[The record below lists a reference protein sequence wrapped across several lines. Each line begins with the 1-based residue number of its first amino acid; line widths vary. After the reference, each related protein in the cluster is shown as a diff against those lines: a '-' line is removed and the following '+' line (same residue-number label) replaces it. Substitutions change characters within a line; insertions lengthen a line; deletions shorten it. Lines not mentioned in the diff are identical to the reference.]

1 MEDGIVVGV
10 LFSSGGIGTAFQG
23 GYEPTGVNGIV
34 TGLGYDSGES
44 GIVTTGTG
52 RHISGIDG
60 EPAAVVYDRWTDGSL
75 PRDALRDGG
84 NILGAT
90 TMVPL
95 GISEGRIDEV
105 THYRLIHPDAITPDQ
120 GLTTFA
126 QVEKGARVFG
136 MRGDRERLVQRVGRV
151 ASAAIGSLPGG
162 TSEVAGGLVVYC
174 AGCRLA
180 VEIGRAHV

>member
-1 MEDGIVVGV
+1 MRISDW
-10 LFSSGGIGTAFQG
+10 SSDVCSSDLIGTAFQG

-52 RHISGIDG
+52 RHISEIDG

-84 NILGAT
+84 HIRGAT

-95 GISEGRIDEV
+95 GISEGRIAAVPPHRRSDLSGKSV
-105 THYRLIHPDAITPDQ
+105 AVRVVLRLRVISTHNNSIKT
-120 GLTTFA
+120 
-126 QVEKGARVFG
+126 
-136 MRGDRERLVQRVGRV
+136 
-151 ASAAIGSLPGG
+151 
-162 TSEVAGGLVVYC
+162 
-174 AGCRLA
+174 
-180 VEIGRAHV
+180 

>member
-52 RHISGIDG
+52 RHISEIDG

-75 PRDALRDGG
+75 PRGALRDGRSEERRG
-84 NILGAT
+84 GKECVRTCICRR
-90 TMVPL
+90 VPY
-95 GISEGRIDEV
+95 
-105 THYRLIHPDAITPDQ
+105 H
-120 GLTTFA
+120 
-126 QVEKGARVFG
+126 
-136 MRGDRERLVQRVGRV
+136 
-151 ASAAIGSLPGG
+151 
-162 TSEVAGGLVVYC
+162 
-174 AGCRLA
+174 
-180 VEIGRAHV
+180 